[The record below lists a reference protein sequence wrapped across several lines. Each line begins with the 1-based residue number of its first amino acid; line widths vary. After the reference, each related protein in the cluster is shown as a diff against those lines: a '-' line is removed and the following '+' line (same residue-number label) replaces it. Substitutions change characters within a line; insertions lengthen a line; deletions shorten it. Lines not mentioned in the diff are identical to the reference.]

1 MLNELE
7 EFRAYT
13 QFPVYAA
20 KGKRDT
26 AYLGRFTYEI
36 LTEFHG
42 LGRILTILARGY
54 LWQEGEADISRA
66 RRALLAWCSLPE
78 TKKAS
83 PKEDWQY
90 KTSFGDFHGEFPE
103 LVDKSGKGW
112 LYRHVHKLCS
122 FVKAHPDLISSP
134 ATRSCLELR
143 ADFDKTWRAKVTQ
156 MQVPLFHR
164 ETKGGWVLRFDDVL
178 AAAKEQGPLRNDEI
192 PLAEDTLAKLRELT
206 PKGVPE
212 TVLPTLVRYYLA
224 HRQED
229 TDWVVLPVASF
240 DAYFGTTSF
249 SHSWLNNLP
258 EEVIQRDRSRK
269 DPCRYQIGELSL

>member
-1 MLNELE
+1 
-7 EFRAYT
+7 
-13 QFPVYAA
+13 VV
-20 KGKRDT
+20 
-26 AYLGRFTYEI
+26 RFTYQI
-36 LTEFHG
+36 LKEFHG

-54 LWQEGEADISRA
+54 LWKDGEADIPRA

-90 KTSFGDFHGEFPE
+90 NTSFGELHEEFPE

-122 FVKAHPDLISSP
+122 FVKAHSDLVSSP
-134 ATRSCLELR
+134 AYNSCMDLR
-143 ADFDKTWRAKVTQ
+143 KDFDKDWRAKVTQ

-178 AAAKEQGPLRNDEI
+178 AAAKEQGPLRDYDI
-192 PLAEDTLAKLRELT
+192 PLSEETLTRLRELT

-212 TVLPTLVRYYLA
+212 TVLPALVRYYLA
-224 HRQED
+224 HRQPD
-229 TDWVVLPVASF
+229 TDWVVLPVANL

-249 SHSWLNNLP
+249 SHTWLKALP
-258 EEVIQRDRSRK
+258 EEVILRDRKRK
-269 DPCRYQIGELSL
+269 DPCRYLVPENFH